1 MSRPTTHP
9 TPRLVRAPELGL
21 EEALAAHATA
31 HVERFGPG
39 EVRTFFSPGRVN
51 LFGGHLDYNGGPVM
65 PTAIDRGTFVALRRR
80 DDGVVRMVSVFDD
93 EAFEGALDA
102 LPDAPCGRW
111 FDYPLGVVRALRSI
125 PETLLDSGF
134 EITFGGNLPVGA
146 GLSSSA
152 SITVGTAFALDHVF
166 GLRLEPVERVAA

>member
-80 DDGVVRMVSVFDD
+80 
-93 EAFEGALDA
+93 
-102 LPDAPCGRW
+102 
-111 FDYPLGVVRALRSI
+111 
-125 PETLLDSGF
+125 
-134 EITFGGNLPVGA
+134 
-146 GLSSSA
+146 
-152 SITVGTAFALDHVF
+152 
-166 GLRLEPVERVAA
+166 